1 MSLDIGDD
9 HWGDVLEKIVFFKDE
24 GHPFDKITEGLKK
37 KYKYTEKVNKE
48 IKKAYD
54 DLTIEELKNKTDA

>member
-1 MSLDIGDD
+1 L
-9 HWGDVLEKIVFFKDE
+9 
-24 GHPFDKITEGLKK
+24 DKITEGLKK

-54 DLTIEELKNKTDA
+54 GKETK